1 MGQQDEVR
9 YGERTLDKWVD
20 RAWDG
25 KIAVTD
31 FQRSFVWEP
40 ARTAKYLGAILSG
53 KPVGLYLILDRARK
67 PQFAPRAFKD
77 FDGRLG
83 AVEEL
88 VLDGQQRL
96 TSLLHVL
103 YGNPKFRFFV
113 VFKDLSAPVL
123 EPRRVVAVSRKT
135 VMGKRLDNPVEAYR
149 RNHLPVDVLRRRQ
162 PDEEMSRLAWWCGEV
177 GQNAEEIGG
186 HHGVTLLREKIGE
199 FAEQRLFQ
207 RKMYSCWLPAS
218 TSRASAVDMFV
229 ETNISSVRITAFD
242 EEVARA
248 RGERDE
254 DLRKAIQ
261 GAYKRSGV
269 LKYYFSDD
277 PEEWIPEVGEWMLKV
292 GCLHKGL
299 APKKGN
305 YGDAVAYL
313 LGGDG
318 GEGERLSR
326 LRGLFKDLDWALKE
340 VSSKGAPTRGI
351 LPSWPP
357 VHVLAA
363 VRSRF
368 EAIKD
373 PAQRDV
379 ARRLIGAYYWRCLF
393 SSRHEARAND
403 RLHQDFLEL
412 AEALED
418 IDGEWPKLSAFDRQ
432 DHPLYTSSQLIRYAK
447 WIGSNRVGRAIA
459 SAVLARKDKPVDWMT
474 GDVLDATM
482 IRDLE
487 ESGNLDRHHI
497 FPREFLR
504 EGGVRPERIN
514 HGLNGVILGRSTN
527 KRLWKLAPSEYID
540 RMLEQ
545 LDVDQEELAERIEGH
560 FVPFEEMD
568 DDKGTVKLRYERFL
582 KQRARRMFER
592 VKELATLP

>member
-9 YGERTLDKWVD
+9 YGERTLDEWVN

-40 ARTAKYLGAILSG
+40 TRIAKYLDAILGG

-67 PQFAPRAFKD
+67 PQITPRGFKD
-77 FDGRLG
+77 FDDRLG
-83 AVEEL
+83 SVGEL

-103 YGNPKFRFFV
+103 YGDPKFKFFLH
-113 VFKDLSAPVL
+113 FKDLSAPVL
-123 EPRRVVAVSRKT
+123 ELRQVVAVSRRT
-135 VMGKRLDNPVEAYR
+135 ARGKRLENPADAYS
-149 RNHLPVDVLRRRQ
+149 RNYLPVDILRRRQ
-162 PDEEMSRLAWWCGEV
+162 PDEQMSRLAWWCGEV
-177 GQNAEEIGG
+177 GESAAEIGG

-199 FAEQRLFQ
+199 FAERCLFQ
-207 RKMYSCWLPAS
+207 RKMYCCWLPAS
-218 TSRASAVDMFV
+218 TSRAEAVEVFV
-229 ETNISSVRITAFD
+229 ETNTSSVRITAFD

-248 RGERDE
+248 RGEHDE
-254 DLRKAIQ
+254 DIRKAIQ
-261 GAYKRSGV
+261 REYRRSGE
-269 LKYYFSDD
+269 LQYYFSDD
-277 PEEWIPEVGEWMLKV
+277 PEDWIPEVGEWMLKV
-292 GCLHKGL
+292 SCLHKGV

-305 YGDAVAYL
+305 YGEAVAYL
-313 LGGDG
+313 LGGDDG
-318 GEGERLSR
+318 RLSR
-326 LRGLFKDLDWALKE
+326 LRSVFRDMDWALKV
-340 VSSKGAPTRGI
+340 VSGKGAATRGI

-393 SSRHEARAND
+393 SSRYAVRAND
-403 RLHQDFLEL
+403 RLHQDYLEL
-412 AEALED
+412 AEILED
-418 IDGEWPKLSAFDRQ
+418 IDGEWPKLSAFDPQ
-432 DHPLYTSSQLIRYAK
+432 DHPLYAKSQLLRQAK
-447 WIGSNRVGRAIA
+447 WIGSNRVGRAVA
-459 SAVLARKDKPVDWMT
+459 SAVLAGKDKPVDWMT
-474 GDVLDATM
+474 GDVLDSTM

-504 EGGVRPERIN
+504 EGGVKRDRIN

-527 KRLWKLAPSEYID
+527 KRLWKLAPNEYID
-540 RMLEQ
+540 RMLDQ
-545 LDVDQEELAERIEGH
+545 LDIDEKELAERIERH
-560 FVPFEEMD
+560 FIPFGEMD
-568 DDKGTVKLRYERFL
+568 DDEGTVNRRYVRFL
-582 KQRARRMFER
+582 RERAQWMAEH
-592 VKELATLP
+592 VEELATLPQRP